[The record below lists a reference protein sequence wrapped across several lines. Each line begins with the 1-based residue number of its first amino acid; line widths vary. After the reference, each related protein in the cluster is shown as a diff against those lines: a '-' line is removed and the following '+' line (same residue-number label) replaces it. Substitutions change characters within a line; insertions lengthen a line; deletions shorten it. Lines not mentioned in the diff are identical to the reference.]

1 MFKTLPFF
9 DLVFYSSIKKLFLLP
24 GRINFFIF
32 IITYLNLI
40 VKFSENFLIVHAC
53 DIIYLSYINQE
64 VLLLN
69 NFDLITIKT
78 DHTDLNSQTYSN
90 NNSIVELFILEKE
103 KNSINTA
110 RNYKQTISE
119 FFNRPIQDI
128 SYNDLKCVDIFKA
141 KSYVKWINTKGLKC
155 STVHNKISSLSSLY
169 DWLMQFNIEDKT
181 IISNNHFANLKDR
194 GTIEDVNVE
203 FLDEK
208 EIKHLLKSITIDN
221 IIDLRDKTLLS
232 LAFSTGLRVSDLV
245 NINIKQNIKKFD
257 GQYALVFNMKKVK
270 RRHISKIQPKVKN
283 LINLYLIQTNR
294 TYESDDYLFKA
305 HRGKISD
312 GLSTRSVSNII
323 NARIKAAGINKHLT
337 PHGTRHSAITMAAK
351 NGVDLIKLKQFAGH
365 KNINTTARYT
375 HITNSLK
382 DNPGDDFNI
391 F

>member
-1 MFKTLPFF
+1 M
-9 DLVFYSSIKKLFLLP
+9 
-24 GRINFFIF
+24 
-32 IITYLNLI
+32 
-40 VKFSENFLIVHAC
+40 
-53 DIIYLSYINQE
+53 
-64 VLLLN
+64 N
-69 NFDLITIKT
+69 NIDLITIKT

-128 SYNDLKCVDIFKA
+128 SYNDLKYVDIFKA
-141 KSYVKWINTKGLKC
+141 KSYVKWLNTKGLKS
-155 STVHNKISSLSSLY
+155 STIHNKISALSSLY
-169 DWLMQFNIEDKT
+169 DWLMQFNTEDKT
-181 IISNNHFANLKDR
+181 IISNNHFANLKNK

-221 IIDLRDKTLLS
+221 IIDIRDKTLLS

-270 RRHISKIQPKVKN
+270 RRHISKIQPKVKK
-283 LINLYLIQTNR
+283 LIDLYLVQTNR

-351 NGVDLIKLKQFAGH
+351 NGVDLIRLKQFAGH